1 MLRLTLTPGDY
12 FTVNGNIVVQLHR
25 LEGER
30 SLIAVEAPKE
40 MRIVRGA
47 VLEREGGQRPLCLT
61 DRPAPSRRGKWFLWD
76 QGREDAAR
84 HMRRLLREIETP
96 ENRRQIETLCAQL
109 TRISQQDAPDGQEGF
124 AHIANLRDWFH
135 PVPDRLKYTAP
146 ETPGIVATVP
156 PEDGAK
162 PTCASAKDC
171 RFTLNKFLRRKTT
184 CVFSTILWR

>member
-47 VLEREGGQRPLCLT
+47 VLEREGGRRPPCVT
-61 DRPAPSRRGKWFLWD
+61 DRPAPSRRGKWLLWD

-96 ENRRQIETLCAQL
+96 ENRRQIETLRAQL
-109 TRISQQDAPDGQEGF
+109 TRISQQDAPDGQE
-124 AHIANLRDWFH
+124 AAA
-135 PVPDRLKYTAP
+135 V
-146 ETPGIVATVP
+146 
-156 PEDGAK
+156 
-162 PTCASAKDC
+162 
-171 RFTLNKFLRRKTT
+171 
-184 CVFSTILWR
+184 

>member
-12 FTVNGNIVVQLHR
+12 FTINGNLVVQLHR

-30 SLIAVEAPKE
+30 SLVAVEAPRE

-47 VLEREGGQRPLCLT
+47 VLEREGGRRPPCVT
-61 DRPAPSRRGKWFLWD
+61 DRPAPSRRGKWLLWD

-109 TRISQQDAPDGQEGF
+109 TRISQQDAPDGQE
-124 AHIANLRDWFH
+124 AAA
-135 PVPDRLKYTAP
+135 V
-146 ETPGIVATVP
+146 
-156 PEDGAK
+156 
-162 PTCASAKDC
+162 
-171 RFTLNKFLRRKTT
+171 
-184 CVFSTILWR
+184 